1 MQFEIRVVCSQQSKV
16 SGFTRNRKQEQLLTN
31 AVIAAD
37 KIADEQVT
45 LPVQPGQPALVTS
58 QSDHSI
64 RYRVTEACTDAGSCS
79 CPQGTLGYV
88 CKHRVKVI
96 GLLLDCSKQDIVL
109 FLGTWA
115 GSNRGGMQ
123 QLLECSSS
131 DTQPELPEHDSW
143 TQLTEN
149 LELEDEA
156 EQHKQGITTTG
167 RQTQAASDSALATQL
182 RRTADSEMLAQFQ
195 SLLEA
200 SRGNADMRNILL
212 AKLNQAEGA
221 FEQLANRNLAGL
233 SLPAQTIGKVQD
245 GLPDS
250 TVRLRSALEGR
261 TKARRKPN
269 PKTAVVT
276 ASLPPVVPLP
286 APQPSRKKRSF
297 AELLTSGRHADKENS
312 SAAANTDVSVSGAAD
327 NAVGASSAAANT
339 GEVRTAAGS
348 SATPGSSTV
357 RTATKPPKPA
367 QQPKRRRCGQCQNCL
382 RPNNKQKCLVLA
394 AEKAKGDAN
403 NVVVASV
410 AI

>member
-1 MQFEIRVVCSQQSKV
+1 M
-16 SGFTRNRKQEQLLTN
+16 
-31 AVIAAD
+31 IAAD

-64 RYRVTEACTDAGSCS
+64 RYRVTEACTDAGRCS
-79 CPQGTLGYV
+79 CPQGTLGYT

-115 GSNRGGMQ
+115 GSNRGGMK
-123 QLLECSSS
+123 QLLERCSS
-131 DTQPELPEHDSW
+131 DTQAEVPEHDSW

-156 EQHKQGITTTG
+156 EQHKQGITSTSG
-167 RQTQAASDSALATQL
+167 RQTQAASDSALATQI
-182 RRTADSEMLAQFQ
+182 RRTADPEMLAQFQ

-233 SLPAQTIGKVQD
+233 NLPAQTIGKVQD

-261 TKARRKPN
+261 TKARRKPK
-269 PKTAVVT
+269 PRTAVVA

-286 APQPSRKKRSF
+286 PAQASRKKRSF

-312 SAAANTDVSVSGAAD
+312 SVAANTDVSVSGAAD
-327 NAVGASSAAANT
+327 NGVGSSSAAAHT
-339 GEVRTAAGS
+339 GEARTAAGS
-348 SATPGSSTV
+348 SAIPSTSTV

-367 QQPKRRRCGQCQNCL
+367 QQPKKRRCGQCKNCL
-382 RPNNKQKCLVLA
+382 KPSNKQKCLVLA
-394 AEKAKGDAN
+394 AEKADLSNSDAN
-403 NVVVASV
+403 NLVVASV
-410 AI
+410 ASDL

>member
-1 MQFEIRVVCSQQSKV
+1 MHGCRQLQLPSRHTRLRVQAQSKGHWSTSGLQQAGHSPV
-16 SGFTRNRKQEQLLTN
+16 SWHMGR
-31 AVIAAD
+31 
-37 KIADEQVT
+37 
-45 LPVQPGQPALVTS
+45 
-58 QSDHSI
+58 
-64 RYRVTEACTDAGSCS
+64 
-79 CPQGTLGYV
+79 
-88 CKHRVKVI
+88 
-96 GLLLDCSKQDIVL
+96 
-109 FLGTWA
+109 
-115 GSNRGGMQ
+115 Q
-123 QLLECSSS
+123 QLRRHA
-131 DTQPELPEHDSW
+131 TAPWNAAARTHNSW
-143 TQLTEN
+143 TQVTEN

-156 EQHKQGITTTG
+156 EQHKQGIATTTG

-221 FEQLANRNLAGL
+221 LEQLANRNLAGL

-286 APQPSRKKRSF
+286 AAQPSRKKRSF

-367 QQPKRRRCGQCQNCL
+367 QQPNRRCGQCQNCL

-410 AI
+410 PI